1 MVQQTMSPNMRGVSP
16 LIRDQLR
23 VNSQEP
29 GQGLFMTANHHDSKS
44 SIAQLTAQR
53 STAGNPLRDNI
64 SLKKRISKPE
74 VVSSHA

>member
-1 MVQQTMSPNMRGVSP
+1 MIQQTMSPNMRGVSP

-29 GQGLFMTANHHDSKS
+29 GHGLFMTANHHDSKS

-53 STAGNPLRDNI
+53 STAGNPILDNVSI
-64 SLKKRISKPE
+64 KQRNSKPE
-74 VVSSHA
+74 AISSHA